1 MEKKGK
7 YVAIFLIFTMIVL
20 FGFFKV
26 NMCLPQSIR
35 NKLNFKISYSL
46 KPFDFTVE
54 TKNYIF
60 YVNKD
65 ALNDTKNKIGKAME
79 SIINKASKPDIT
91 INKVYDDLYS
101 EFYKCVNL
109 THYGIRDLGQKAE
122 NVFKNLK
129 PN

>member
-46 KPFDFTVE
+46 RPFDFTVE

-79 SIINKASKPDIT
+79 SIINKSSNPNIT
-91 INKVYDDLYS
+91 INKVYDDLYN

-109 THYGIRDLGQKAE
+109 TQYGIRNLGEKAE